1 MIKGITIYKPNNAVE
16 KYVLK
21 KVMRQPN
28 NPDGYF
34 VTQIELISDS
44 SVVVTFNNDKAIRYA
59 GMPFETDEVIQVG
72 KKKTEEKE

>member
-28 NPDGYF
+28 NPEGYF
-34 VTQIELISDS
+34 VTQIELISDHM
-44 SVVVTFNNDKAIRYA
+44 VVVTFNNDKIIRYA
-59 GMPFETDEVIQVG
+59 GMPFETDEVATTG

>member
-28 NPDGYF
+28 NPEGYF